1 MKSQSALDLSEN
13 KRHVFFSIHIFLQR
27 IACLWQPSLKLHC
40 ISYFS
45 WILTPPKH
53 NIFQWTVAGASLET
67 GESAAKHV
75 EEENRSAR
83 TIAPILPRPMEAQSA
98 LGMKRKRKLVILMPV
113 QVDKQKFIHL
123 FFSLDI

>member
-1 MKSQSALDLSEN
+1 MSLAAISET
-13 KRHVFFSIHIFLQR
+13 
-27 IACLWQPSLKLHC
+27 SLH
-40 ISYFS
+40 YFS

-83 TIAPILPRPMEAQSA
+83 AIAPILPRPMEAQSA

-113 QVDKQKFIHL
+113 QVDKQKLIHL